1 MEAAEPAPVPSFRR
15 FLRSRHVGTTVDV
28 ATWAVV
34 VGCAVT
40 VVSIAGG
47 WVVTPRLV
55 AAQGVL
61 PIVVGLAV
69 VATATAAVRRRR
81 AALSAGA
88 VVALWGIGMVAP
100 VMLSL
105 TPPAW
110 ADTSERLTVYSANIR
125 RTNTTP
131 DLAFAAAMERDA
143 DVVVFVEYASSFEPA
158 LRASGLLERY
168 RTVVRDESHDQGLLL
183 TRLPVNGTGV
193 VSDAGFEMPT
203 ANVVVGSTQV
213 LVAGV
218 HALAPSQLAYMQR
231 WRDQV
236 PAVARAVD
244 GHVNSIAIGDFN
256 SSIWN
261 PPLRELLDWGF
272 VDAHDAT
279 GNGLARTW
287 GPSPTGS
294 SVSTPILGIDHAV
307 SRGPDLAP
315 LAVAEGFVPGSDH
328 RSIEVTYAVRTS
340 AA

>member
-1 MEAAEPAPVPSFRR
+1 MEPVESWSAPSLRR
-15 FLRSRHVGTTVDV
+15 FVRSRTLGSVVDAGT
-28 ATWAVV
+28 WVV
-34 VGCAVT
+34 VAGCAVT

-81 AALSAGA
+81 HALAAGA
-88 VVALWGIGMVAP
+88 VVALWGMGMVAP
-100 VMLSL
+100 VMLSR

-131 DLAFAAAMERDA
+131 DLAFAAAMERDT

-158 LRASGLLERY
+158 LRESGLLERY
-168 RTVVRDESHDQGLLL
+168 PTVVRDESLDEGLLL

-203 ANVVVGSTQV
+203 ANVVVGSTEV

-218 HALAPSQLAYMQR
+218 HALAPSQIDYLQR

-236 PAVARAVD
+236 PAIARAVD
-244 GHVNSIAIGDFN
+244 GHANSIAIGDFN